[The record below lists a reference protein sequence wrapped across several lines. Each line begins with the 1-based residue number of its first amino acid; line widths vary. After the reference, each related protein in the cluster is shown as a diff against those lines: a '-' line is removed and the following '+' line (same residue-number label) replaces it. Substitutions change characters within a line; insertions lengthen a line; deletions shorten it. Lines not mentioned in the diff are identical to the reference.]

1 LENVKRSDAFKA
13 FDPYVRPLNRQY
25 PLFLIPKLSLFLHRS
40 QIIAN
45 KLQTANCQLKTIN
58 MHYLVTIRTF
68 DHTTDAYHY
77 KDILRNHE
85 IESYVEVLDYHEDEP
100 LDAAELSHAKLSV
113 LQGDV
118 DDALQIL
125 RETDLEY
132 FGSEKENTTDF
143 NENGLVIVKKMSL
156 SEEAYLYKARLQD
169 EGLTCFIVNKHAT
182 NPLPLVGLTASTIE
196 LFVPKSQLHTAEM
209 IIVEMDKV
217 NMTEAP
223 SSDNKVF
230 LIGALFVL
238 IALIFLV
245 ISFFAAQ

>member
-1 LENVKRSDAFKA
+1 M
-13 FDPYVRPLNRQY
+13 
-25 PLFLIPKLSLFLHRS
+25 
-40 QIIAN
+40 
-45 KLQTANCQLKTIN
+45 T
-58 MHYLVTIRTF
+58 MHYLVTIRAF
-68 DHTTDAYHY
+68 DHATDAYHY
-77 KDILRNHE
+77 KNILKNYE
-85 IESYVEVLDYHEDEP
+85 IESFIEVLEYHENEP

-118 DDALQIL
+118 EDAIAVL
-125 RETDLEY
+125 RQTDLDY

-143 NENGLVIVKKMSL
+143 NEDGLIIVKKMSL

-169 EGLTCFIVNKHAT
+169 EGLTCFIVNKHTT

-196 LFVPKSQLHTAEM
+196 LFVPKSQLYTAEA

-230 LIGALFVL
+230 LIGVLFVL

-245 ISFFAAQ
+245 ISFFSVQ

>member
-1 LENVKRSDAFKA
+1 
-13 FDPYVRPLNRQY
+13 
-25 PLFLIPKLSLFLHRS
+25 
-40 QIIAN
+40 
-45 KLQTANCQLKTIN
+45 

-77 KDILRNHE
+77 KNILKNYE
-85 IESYVEVLDYHEDEP
+85 IESFVEVSEYQEDEP

-118 DDALQIL
+118 DDAIEVL
-125 RETDLEY
+125 RQTDLEY
-132 FGSEKENTTDF
+132 FGTEKENMTDF
-143 NENGLVIVKKMSL
+143 NDDALVIVKKMSL

-196 LFVPKSQLHTAEM
+196 LFVPKSQLYTAEAIM
-209 IIVEMDKV
+209 AEMDKV
-217 NMTEAP
+217 NMSEAP

-245 ISFFAAQ
+245 ISYW